1 MFAEFIDEP
10 DVKLYGVEAA
20 GRGIETGDHAAAMSE
35 KRVGVLH
42 GMRSYLLQDEDGNV
56 NLAYS
61 ISAGLDYPGIGP
73 EHAYLD
79 SIGRVTY
86 DSVTD
91 TEAMEALLELCKL
104 EGIIPAIESAHALA
118 YLPKLCKTLTKDDIV
133 VLCLSGRGD
142 KDVNTIAE
150 YMESR
155 GELNE

>member
-1 MFAEFIDEP
+1 MFAEFIDDKE
-10 DVKLYGVEAA
+10 VKLYGVEAA
-20 GRGIETGDHAAAMSE
+20 GAGISSGKHASAMSE

-42 GMRSYLLQDEDGNV
+42 GMRSYLLQDDDGNV
-56 NLAYS
+56 QLAYS

-91 TEAMEALLELCKL
+91 DEAIEALLELCRL

-118 YLPKLCKTLTKDDIV
+118 YLPKMCKDFTKDDIIIV
-133 VLCLSGRGD
+133 CLSGRGD
-142 KDVNTIAE
+142 KDVNTIASYIE
-150 YMESR
+150 AKGGM
-155 GELNE
+155 N